1 MHSCSI
7 TMAVGSHGSAYNGGV
22 RPGQIADRSSC
33 NAMQASLRHER
44 SVRRDL
50 SGQPRSLSWPSQNPL
65 PRTSTLKH
73 CKLPC
78 PYTDRAAF
86 ALTTSALHH
95 TAMQQRILQA
105 TLAASR
111 LVSDNH
117 TWRVGCTRP
126 SAHASLPLPRAASVI
141 ACAARL
147 PQNRCNET
155 HQNKS
160 APPPRPSV
168 TPKPLRRSQK

>member
-95 TAMQQRILQA
+95 TAMQQRILQV
-105 TLAASR
+105 LARCIAFGQRQSHMACG
-111 LVSDNH
+111 LH
-117 TWRVGCTRP
+117 EAVGACIVAAPTRGIGDCMR
-126 SAHASLPLPRAASVI
+126 RAP
-141 ACAARL
+141 AA
-147 PQNRCNET
+147 
-155 HQNKS
+155 
-160 APPPRPSV
+160 
-168 TPKPLRRSQK
+168 KPLQ